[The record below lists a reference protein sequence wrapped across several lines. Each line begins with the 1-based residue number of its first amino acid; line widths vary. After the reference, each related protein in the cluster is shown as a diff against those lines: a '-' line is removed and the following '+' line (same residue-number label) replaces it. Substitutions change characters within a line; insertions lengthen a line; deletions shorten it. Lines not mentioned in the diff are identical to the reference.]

1 MPKEL
6 KVNKDGLYEIKGVE
20 IFSAGTWNGDKYE
33 VQDLDNMVS
42 AFKEISKGF
51 RPPLK
56 LGHDEK
62 QKMLQKD
69 GLPAAGWVGT
79 IYRKGEKL
87 FADFI
92 DIPKKI
98 AELIKNKS
106 YRKVSSEIYWNLSV
120 NDKKYPFVLGAV
132 SLLGADNPGVMN
144 LDDIL
149 GLFNI
154 TKDKYEIK
162 NYANV
167 DEDVKVMLYDVDVLI
182 ENGGIDMPTIEE
194 LQAELAKKDAELK
207 SYSNIE
213 KDSKDA
219 IAKLQEEKEQQ
230 LKEIESL
237 RKEKQQSEVKQFT
250 AELKAEKLCTPA
262 MEKYIEEMLIEP
274 EKKEYSLAEEKK
286 GSKQE
291 AIKELLKLF
300 KAAAE
305 VNFEEKTVDGD
316 KGKKKEDEEQVLEAE
331 IAKYIAENK
340 CDHLTAYKAVM
351 KKHKATENIE
361 DEE

>member
-1 MPKEL
+1 MP
-6 KVNKDGLYEIKGVE
+6 NKITQNKNGLFEIKGVE
-20 IFSAGTWNGDKYE
+20 IFSAGTWNGDKYDVE
-33 VQDLDNMVS
+33 DLDKMIV
-42 AFKEISKGF
+42 AFSEMEKGF

-69 GLPAAGWVGT
+69 GLPAAGWVGS

-106 YRKVSSEIYWNLSV
+106 YRKVSAEIYWNLSV
-120 NDKKYPFVLGAV
+120 NEKKFPFVLGAV

-167 DEDVKVMLYDVDVLI
+167 DEDAKVMMYDVDISI
-182 ENGGIDMPTIEE
+182 ENGGNDMPTIEE
-194 LQAELAKKDAELK
+194 LQKQLNEKDAELK
-207 SYSNIE
+207 KFAQIE
-213 KDSKDA
+213 TTTKETVE
-219 IAKLQEEKEQQ
+219 KLQKEKAEQ
-230 LKEIESL
+230 LKEIETL
-237 RKEKQQSEVKQFT
+237 RQEKIAGEVKAFT
-250 AELKAEKLCTPA
+250 AELKSEKLCTPA
-262 MEKYIEEMLIEP
+262 MEKHIEEMLIEP
-274 EKKEYSLAEEKK
+274 EKKEYSLSENQK
-286 GSKQE
+286 GTKQQ
-291 AIKELLKLF
+291 AIKEMLKLF
-300 KAAAE
+300 KAACE
-305 VNFEEKTVDGD
+305 VNFDEQTVDGEKD
-316 KGKKKEDEEQVLEAE
+316 SKKEDETKTIETE
-331 IAKYIAENK
+331 IAKYMADNK

-351 KKHKATENIE
+351 KTRAVENT
-361 DEE
+361 DDQD